1 MRESPRSR
9 TKAKAAGTLVVWLA
23 SHPAPAPVGGSGA
36 VGCGRI
42 EVISKCVHESP
53 DPRRK
58 KNQVYQR
65 FEWLEPHKNFF
76 AVCKKMWSFF
86 TSPSVRP
93 RVSSVEKKITSPA
106 AHPHSSL
113 PPLHH

>member
-1 MRESPRSR
+1 MRESPKSR

-23 SHPAPAPVGGSGA
+23 SHPAPAPVGGSEA
-36 VGCGRI
+36 VGCSRI

-58 KNQVYQR
+58 KIRSAAALSGWSSIKTFLRCAKRCGV
-65 FEWLEPHKNFF
+65 FF
-76 AVCKKMWSFF
+76 S
-86 TSPSVRP
+86 SPSVRP